1 MGQLYYKDTASA
13 GASEGVREEAVSMDD
28 KTYREPSSVH
38 ISDEWDT
45 IMEDFLDDFDDY
57 QDMNLPSN
65 DDDY

>member
-1 MGQLYYKDTASA
+1 MGQLYYKDASF
-13 GASEGVREEAVSMDD
+13 GAVKEEAVSVDD
-28 KTYREPSSVH
+28 KVYREPNSVH

-57 QDMNLPSN
+57 QDLGASNN